1 MSRGGNNGGRDGRTV
16 MVMNQRNESEM
27 VMDDDNAKRLANHV
41 LLRASTVV
49 LLIDQRKSTKKIS

>member
-16 MVMNQRNESEM
+16 MVMNERNESEM

-49 LLIDQRKSTKKIS
+49 LIDQRKSTKKIS